1 MAWEVEYTDSF
12 FDWWD
17 GLNAEEQL
25 DVKAVVDGCWQALWR
40 AHYSAK
46 ERGEDLMAK
55 KFAEIKHKMSPRQ
68 LEEARTK
75 TQAIMA
81 DMTLDELREARRLT
95 QEQLASLFHVGQ
107 PAIAKMEKR
116 TDMYLSTL
124 RGIIRA
130 MGGELEIRAV
140 FPDGDIR
147 INQFEDIKKEAKEKG
162 APALAPAGGCN
173 VGVS

>member
-1 MAWEVEYTDSF
+1 MA
-12 FDWWD
+12 
-17 GLNAEEQL
+17 
-25 DVKAVVDGCWQALWR
+25 R
-40 AHYSAK
+40 
-46 ERGEDLMAK
+46 

-68 LEEARTK
+68 LEEARAK
-75 TQAIMA
+75 TRAIVAEMA
-81 DMTLDELREARRLT
+81 LDELREARRLT

-107 PAIAKMEKR
+107 PAIAKLEKR

-147 INQFEDIKKEAKEKG
+147 INQFEDIKEETKERT
-162 APALAPAGGCN
+162 APAPAGA
-173 VGVS
+173 